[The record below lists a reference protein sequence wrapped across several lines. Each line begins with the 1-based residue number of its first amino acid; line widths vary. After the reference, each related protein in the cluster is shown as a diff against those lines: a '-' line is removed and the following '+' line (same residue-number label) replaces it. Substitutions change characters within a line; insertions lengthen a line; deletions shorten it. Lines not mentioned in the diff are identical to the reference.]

1 MAFRTAASALFLLVA
16 LLAMTPGRAED
27 PAPPP
32 EPAPAPTEKPKPPA
46 QTPPPAPAPTSTSKP
61 PAQAPPPAP
70 APTSTAKPAAQAA
83 APAPAPAPAPEKKEG
98 FFRRLWP
105 REDDVAQ
112 ASAAPGTTAPG
123 VPRRLVVV
131 QQRLRAS
138 RVGTDLTGI
147 QYLDIVDS
155 GSATAAQLNAFGV
168 WLAGQGILEPA
179 EQYFRAASELDHAD
193 PEVWNNLGM
202 VQLRL
207 DDAGAKSSF
216 EKAIALDATHAR
228 AHYNLGIFHDDQ
240 GDYDTAIQEYTR
252 ALLLDPRLGDPAYN
266 PQVVNNPRLLVV
278 RMGLYERKAKT
289 VGLSMG
295 QTAPKK

>member
-1 MAFRTAASALFLLVA
+1 MVFRVAASVLLLLVA
-16 LLAMTPGRAED
+16 LLGVTPGRAED

-32 EPAPAPTEKPKPPA
+32 EQAEATPTP
-46 QTPPPAPAPTSTSKP
+46 PPPAPAPTSTSKP
-61 PAQAPPPAP
+61 PAQAP
-70 APTSTAKPAAQAA
+70 KPAAQAA
-83 APAPAPAPAPEKKEG
+83 APAPAPAAEEKKEG

-105 REDDVAQ
+105 RQDDT
-112 ASAAPGTTAPG
+112 AAAALSGNGTTPGPAPT

-131 QQRLRAS
+131 QQRLRAT

-147 QYLDIVDS
+147 KYLDLVDS
-155 GSATAAQLNAFGV
+155 GTATPAQLNAFGV

-179 EQYFRAASELDHAD
+179 EQYFRAAIDLNQAD
-193 PEVWNNLGM
+193 AEVWNNLGM

-207 DDAGAKSSF
+207 DDDGAKSSF
-216 EKAIALDATHAR
+216 EKAVSLDATHAR
-228 AHYNLGIFHDDQ
+228 AHYNLGIYHDDK

-266 PQVVNNPRLLVV
+266 PQVVNNQRLLVV
-278 RMGLYERKAKT
+278 RMALYERKAKT
-289 VGLSMG
+289 VGLTMG